1 MNTKSVLI
9 ATLFAAAAGS
19 VFASDYTAT
28 AGNPEVQIAQSS
40 VRAAVVARSNAA
52 TASANA
58 LRSDESYGTPVGK
71 ADGRTRAEV
80 RAQTAAYNASGEAR
94 AARQLYVGGAQ

>member
-40 VRAAVVARSNAA
+40 ARSTVRAGVVASARS
-52 TASANA
+52 TP
-58 LRSDESYGTPVGK
+58 RSDEVTPAAVGK
-71 ADGRTRAEV
+71 ADDRTRAEV
-80 RAQTAAYNASGEAR
+80 RAETAAYNASNEAR
-94 AARQLYVGGAQ
+94 AARLTYVGGAQ

>member
-28 AGNPEVQIAQSS
+28 AGNPEVQIAQNSARS
-40 VRAAVVARSNAA
+40 TVRAGVVASARS
-52 TASANA
+52 TP
-58 LRSDESYGTPVGK
+58 RSDEVTPAAVGK

-80 RAQTAAYNASGEAR
+80 RAETAAYNASNEAR
-94 AARQLYVGGAQ
+94 AARLTYVGGAQ